1 MEDLTIDTEDPA
13 IQYALQQLLTDPEFM
28 WVFELPEDD
37 KLQALENI
45 CKDTVYGHVK
55 DYY

>member
-28 WVFELPEDD
+28 WVFELPEDG
-37 KLQALENI
+37 K
-45 CKDTVYGHVK
+45 K
-55 DYY
+55 YYYKS